1 MRSKS
6 GGGGDAM
13 QDQNTVNCKPTET
26 CYIAL
31 HHFVI
36 IPGDCTDGKSEE
48 KHSTRACVCLCDV
61 VHTLTVSLQR

>member
-1 MRSKS
+1 MHCKIKTTINS
-6 GGGGDAM
+6 
-13 QDQNTVNCKPTET
+13 KPTET

-48 KHSTRACVCLCDV
+48 KHSTCA
-61 VHTLTVSLQR
+61 